1 MKIGKNAD
9 LNRKVVA
16 LLLAVGGIVGVMLS
30 LSAEARFLSLAG
42 DDRVNAVLMGLYAFI
57 FGLSTWVGVDLWRKR
72 PSAFKW
78 AQVLLVA
85 QIPIVGFPG
94 FAYYFYTGLTLY
106 LSFSTRPDVATG
118 FEFQLGCGLGVQ
130 ISRELEGFAWGI
142 NLVAILALY
151 LLGKSR
157 TSIEFKKASSV

>member
-9 LNRKVVA
+9 VNRKLVA
-16 LLLAVGGIVGVMLS
+16 LLLAVGGIAGVMLS
-30 LSAEARFLSLAG
+30 LSAEVRFLSLLG
-42 DDRVNAVLMGLYAFI
+42 DNRMNAVFMGLYAFI
-57 FGLSTWVGVDLWRKR
+57 FGSSTWIGIELWRKK

-85 QIPIVGFPG
+85 QIPTVGFPG

-106 LSFSTRPDVATG
+106 LSFSTRADVVTG
-118 FEFQLGCGLGVQ
+118 FDFELGSALGFH

-157 TSIEFKKASSV
+157 PGIEFKKASLV